1 MAAVFGGSP
10 LPAQDSAAS
19 SVQADE
25 LEAQEA
31 NLFRQSIVRL
41 EPMDYT
47 GLDYGLG
54 SVLRNYYKQNFTS
67 AENWEQFQ
75 SIRFEGTSSSPTARS
90 TLLLSRKSP
99 TTARWSSLPPTEG
112 VSLWPTTAPKPGSSI
127 PCKVAAITRSPS
139 AGL

>member
-41 EPMDYT
+41 DPMDYT
-47 GLDYGLG
+47 SLDYGLG
-54 SVLRNYYKQNFTS
+54 SVLRNYYNQNFTS

-75 SIRFEGTSSSPTARS
+75 SIRFEGTLELAHGTVRFYCFQEKAR
-90 TLLLSRKSP
+90 LLQGGHLCLQRRAYRYGLRRHRSLAAQYH
-99 TTARWSSLPPTEG
+99 AR
-112 VSLWPTTAPKPGSSI
+112 
-127 PCKVAAITRSPS
+127 
-139 AGL
+139 